1 MGIYSDG
8 KVYGIHIKPLD
19 IKITSS
25 DPLTREQI
33 QIFLNTYNKFIE
45 TEKSEVS
52 VYFLE
57 SISTTYINTPNKTYN
72 WVIRS
77 KEALNELV

>member
-8 KVYGIHIKPLD
+8 KVYGIYIKPLE

-25 DPLTREQI
+25 DPLTNQQI
-33 QIFLNTYNKFIE
+33 QIFLNTYNRISE
-45 TEKSEVS
+45 TEKSEAS

-57 SISTTYINTPNKTYN
+57 SISTTYCNITNKTYN
-72 WVIRS
+72 WVLRS
-77 KEALNELV
+77 NDALSELV

>member
-8 KVYGIHIKPLD
+8 KVYGIHIKPFD

-25 DPLTREQI
+25 EPLTKQQI
-33 QIFLNTYNKFIE
+33 QIFLNTYNRFI
-45 TEKSEVS
+45 EKSEAS

-57 SISTTYINTPNKTYN
+57 SISTTYMNTPNKTYN

-77 KEALNELV
+77 NDALSELV